1 MAEEKRL
8 SAVKKQIAGK
18 DRPYTKLE
26 AIIKGAGY
34 TNTQVAHLAGIPI
47 STLQTIIRPEADLGT
62 VRVSNLLSLCRVLN
76 ITIEQLFDDQ
86 APLAEDTDAPVGQ
99 RLELITLFNRLN
111 TKTRVE
117 LIGMMRSLAKDPNRL
132 MVWPQE
138 NKKSNSKVAV

>member
-1 MAEEKRL
+1 MVEEKRL
-8 SAVKKQIAGK
+8 PAVKKQIAGK

-111 TKTRVE
+111 TKTRGE

-138 NKKSNSKVAV
+138 NK

>member
-8 SAVKKQIAGK
+8 PAVKKQIAGK

-76 ITIEQLFDDQ
+76 ITIEQLFDNQ
-86 APLAEDTDAPVGQ
+86 APLTEDTDAPVGQ
-99 RLELITLFNRLN
+99 RLELVTLFNRLN
-111 TKTRVE
+111 TKTRSE

-132 MVWPQE
+132 MVWPQNRE
-138 NKKSNSKVAV
+138 

>member
-1 MAEEKRL
+1 MADEKRL
-8 SAVKKQIAGK
+8 PAVKKQIAGK

-86 APLAEDTDAPVGQ
+86 APLTEDTDAPVGQ
-99 RLELITLFNRLN
+99 RLELVTLFNRLN
-111 TKTRVE
+111 TKTRGE
-117 LIGMMRSLAKDPNRL
+117 LIGMMRSLAKDPSRL
-132 MVWPQE
+132 MVWPKDE
-138 NKKSNSKVAV
+138 E

>member
-8 SAVKKQIAGK
+8 PAVKKQIAGK

-86 APLAEDTDAPVGQ
+86 APHAEDTDAPVGQ
-99 RLELITLFNRLN
+99 RLELVTLFNRLN
-111 TKTRVE
+111 TKTRGE

-132 MVWPQE
+132 MVWPKDE
-138 NKKSNSKVAV
+138 E

>member
-8 SAVKKQIAGK
+8 TAAKKQIAGK

-86 APLAEDTDAPVGQ
+86 VPLTEDTDAPVGQ
-99 RLELITLFNRLN
+99 RLELVTLFNRLN
-111 TKTRVE
+111 TKTRGE

-132 MVWPQE
+132 MVWPQNRE
-138 NKKSNSKVAV
+138 

>member
-1 MAEEKRL
+1 MAEEKRQP
-8 SAVKKQIAGK
+8 AVKKQIAGK

-76 ITIEQLFDDQ
+76 ITIEQLFDNQ
-86 APLAEDTDAPVGQ
+86 AQLTEDTDAPVGQ
-99 RLELITLFNRLN
+99 RLELVTLFNRLN
-111 TKTRVE
+111 TKTRGE

-132 MVWPQE
+132 MVWPQNRE
-138 NKKSNSKVAV
+138 

>member
-8 SAVKKQIAGK
+8 PVVKKQIAGK

-34 TNTQVAHLAGIPI
+34 TNTQVAHLAGIPT

-76 ITIEQLFDDQ
+76 ITIEQLFDNQ
-86 APLAEDTDAPVGQ
+86 APLTEDTDAPVGQ
-99 RLELITLFNRLN
+99 RLELVTLFNRLN
-111 TKTRVE
+111 TKTRGE

-132 MVWPQE
+132 MVWPQNRE
-138 NKKSNSKVAV
+138 

>member
-111 TKTRVE
+111 TKTRSE
-117 LIGMMRSLAKDPNRL
+117 LIGMMRSLTKDPNRL

-138 NKKSNSKVAV
+138 NK

>member
-111 TKTRVE
+111 TKTRSE
-117 LIGMMRSLAKDPNRL
+117 LIGMMRSLSKDPNRL

-138 NKKSNSKVAV
+138 NK

>member
-8 SAVKKQIAGK
+8 PAVKRQIAGK

-86 APLAEDTDAPVGQ
+86 APLTEETDAPVGQ
-99 RLELITLFNRLN
+99 RLELVTLFNRLN
-111 TKTRVE
+111 TKTRGE

-132 MVWPQE
+132 MVWPQNRE
-138 NKKSNSKVAV
+138 

>member
-8 SAVKKQIAGK
+8 PVVKKQIAGK

-76 ITIEQLFDDQ
+76 ITIEQLFDNQ
-86 APLAEDTDAPVGQ
+86 APLTEDTDAPVGQ
-99 RLELITLFNRLN
+99 RLELVTLFNRLN
-111 TKTRVE
+111 TKTRGE
-117 LIGMMRSLAKDPNRL
+117 LIGMMRSLTKDPNRL
-132 MVWPQE
+132 MVWPQNRE
-138 NKKSNSKVAV
+138 

>member
-1 MAEEKRL
+1 MADEKRL
-8 SAVKKQIAGK
+8 PAVKKQIAGK

-86 APLAEDTDAPVGQ
+86 APLTEDTDAPVGQ
-99 RLELITLFNRLN
+99 RLELVTLFNRLN
-111 TKTRVE
+111 TKTRGE
-117 LIGMMRSLAKDPNRL
+117 LVGMMRSLAKDPSRL
-132 MVWPQE
+132 MVWPQNRE
-138 NKKSNSKVAV
+138 

>member
-8 SAVKKQIAGK
+8 PAVKKQIAGK

-86 APLAEDTDAPVGQ
+86 APLTEDTDAPVGQ
-99 RLELITLFNRLN
+99 RLELVTLFNRLN
-111 TKTRVE
+111 TKTRGE

-132 MVWPQE
+132 MVWPKDE
-138 NKKSNSKVAV
+138 E

>member
-8 SAVKKQIAGK
+8 SAVKKQIAGR

-86 APLAEDTDAPVGQ
+86 GPTAEDTDAPVGQ
-99 RLELITLFNRLN
+99 RLELVTLFNRLN
-111 TKTRVE
+111 TKTRGE
-117 LIGMMRSLAKDPNRL
+117 LIGMMRSLAKDPSRL
-132 MVWPQE
+132 LVWPQNRE
-138 NKKSNSKVAV
+138 

>member
-1 MAEEKRL
+1 MADEKRL
-8 SAVKKQIAGK
+8 PAVKKQIAGK

-86 APLAEDTDAPVGQ
+86 APLTEDTDAPVGQ
-99 RLELITLFNRLN
+99 RLELVTLFNRLN
-111 TKTRVE
+111 TKTRGE

-132 MVWPQE
+132 MVWPRDRE
-138 NKKSNSKVAV
+138 

>member
-8 SAVKKQIAGK
+8 PAVKKQIAGK

-86 APLAEDTDAPVGQ
+86 APLTEDTDAPVGQ
-99 RLELITLFNRLN
+99 RLELVTLFNRLN
-111 TKTRVE
+111 TKTRGE

-132 MVWPQE
+132 MVWPQNRE
-138 NKKSNSKVAV
+138 

>member
-1 MAEEKRL
+1 MADEKRL
-8 SAVKKQIAGK
+8 PAVKKQIAGK

-47 STLQTIIRPEADLGT
+47 STLQTIIRPEADLGS

-86 APLAEDTDAPVGQ
+86 APLTEDTDAPVGQ
-99 RLELITLFNRLN
+99 RLELVTLFNRLN
-111 TKTRVE
+111 TKTRGE

-132 MVWPQE
+132 MVWPRDRE
-138 NKKSNSKVAV
+138 

>member
-86 APLAEDTDAPVGQ
+86 APLTEDTDAPVGQ
-99 RLELITLFNRLN
+99 RLELVTLFNRLN
-111 TKTRVE
+111 TKTRCE
-117 LIGMMRSLAKDPNRL
+117 LIGIMRSLAKDPNRL
-132 MVWPQE
+132 MVWPKDE
-138 NKKSNSKVAV
+138 G

>member
-8 SAVKKQIAGK
+8 PAVKKQIAGK

-76 ITIEQLFDDQ
+76 ITIEQLFDNQ
-86 APLAEDTDAPVGQ
+86 APITEDTDAPVGQ
-99 RLELITLFNRLN
+99 RLELVTLFNRLN
-111 TKTRVE
+111 TKTRGE

-132 MVWPQE
+132 MVWPQNRE
-138 NKKSNSKVAV
+138 

>member
-1 MAEEKRL
+1 MGVLTMADEKRL
-8 SAVKKQIAGK
+8 PAVKKQIAGK

-86 APLAEDTDAPVGQ
+86 APLTEDTDAPVGQ
-99 RLELITLFNRLN
+99 RLELVTLFNRLN
-111 TKTRVE
+111 TKTRGE

-132 MVWPQE
+132 MVWPRDRE
-138 NKKSNSKVAV
+138 

>member
-8 SAVKKQIAGK
+8 PAVKKQIAGK

-76 ITIEQLFDDQ
+76 ITIEQLFDNQ
-86 APLAEDTDAPVGQ
+86 APLTEDTDAPVGQ
-99 RLELITLFNRLN
+99 RLELVTLFNRLN
-111 TKTRVE
+111 TKTRGE
-117 LIGMMRSLAKDPNRL
+117 LIGMMRSFAKDPNRL
-132 MVWPQE
+132 MVWPQNRE
-138 NKKSNSKVAV
+138 

>member
-8 SAVKKQIAGK
+8 PVVKKQIAGK

-86 APLAEDTDAPVGQ
+86 APHTEDTDAPVGQ
-99 RLELITLFNRLN
+99 RLELVTLFNRLN
-111 TKTRVE
+111 TKTRGE

-132 MVWPQE
+132 MVWPQNRE
-138 NKKSNSKVAV
+138 

>member
-8 SAVKKQIAGK
+8 PAVKKQIAGK

-26 AIIKGAGY
+26 AIIKRAGY

-76 ITIEQLFDDQ
+76 ITIEQLFDNQ
-86 APLAEDTDAPVGQ
+86 APLTEDTDAPVGQ
-99 RLELITLFNRLN
+99 RLELVTLFNRLN
-111 TKTRVE
+111 TKTRGE

-132 MVWPQE
+132 MVWPQNRE
-138 NKKSNSKVAV
+138 

>member
-111 TKTRVE
+111 TKTRGE

-138 NKKSNSKVAV
+138 NK

>member
-8 SAVKKQIAGK
+8 PAVKKQIAGK

-76 ITIEQLFDDQ
+76 ITIEQLFDNQ
-86 APLAEDTDAPVGQ
+86 APLTEDTDAPVGQ
-99 RLELITLFNRLN
+99 RLELVTLFNRLN
-111 TKTRVE
+111 TKTRGE

-132 MVWPQE
+132 MVWPSE
-138 NKKSNSKVAV
+138 RD

>member
-8 SAVKKQIAGK
+8 PAVKKQIAGK

-76 ITIEQLFDDQ
+76 ITIEQLFDNQ
-86 APLAEDTDAPVGQ
+86 APLTEDTDAPVGQ
-99 RLELITLFNRLN
+99 RLELVTLFNRLN
-111 TKTRVE
+111 TKTRGE
-117 LIGMMRSLAKDPNRL
+117 LIGMMRSLAKDPSRL
-132 MVWPQE
+132 MVWPQNRE
-138 NKKSNSKVAV
+138 

>member
-8 SAVKKQIAGK
+8 PAVKKQIAGK

-47 STLQTIIRPEADLGT
+47 STLQTIIRPETDLGT

-76 ITIEQLFDDQ
+76 ITIEQLFDNQ
-86 APLAEDTDAPVGQ
+86 APLTEDTDAPVGQ
-99 RLELITLFNRLN
+99 RLELVTLFNRLN
-111 TKTRVE
+111 TKTRGE

-132 MVWPQE
+132 MVWPQNRE
-138 NKKSNSKVAV
+138 

>member
-86 APLAEDTDAPVGQ
+86 APRAEDTDAPVGQ

-111 TKTRVE
+111 TKTRSE
-117 LIGMMRSLAKDPNRL
+117 LIGMMRSLSKDPNRL

-138 NKKSNSKVAV
+138 NK

>member
-86 APLAEDTDAPVGQ
+86 AQHTEDTDAPVGQ
-99 RLELITLFNRLN
+99 RLELVTLFNRLN
-111 TKTRVE
+111 TKTRGE

-138 NKKSNSKVAV
+138 NK

>member
-1 MAEEKRL
+1 MADEKRL

-86 APLAEDTDAPVGQ
+86 APHAEDTDAPVGQ
-99 RLELITLFNRLN
+99 RLELVTLFNRLN
-111 TKTRVE
+111 TKTRGE
-117 LIGMMRSLAKDPNRL
+117 LVGMMRSLAKDPNRL
-132 MVWPQE
+132 MVWPKDE
-138 NKKSNSKVAV
+138 E

>member
-8 SAVKKQIAGK
+8 PAVKKQIAGK

-76 ITIEQLFDDQ
+76 ITIEQLFDDR
-86 APLAEDTDAPVGQ
+86 APHTEDTDAPVGQ
-99 RLELITLFNRLN
+99 RLELVTLFNRLN
-111 TKTRVE
+111 TKTRGE

-132 MVWPQE
+132 MVWPQNRE
-138 NKKSNSKVAV
+138 

>member
-1 MAEEKRL
+1 MVEEKRL
-8 SAVKKQIAGK
+8 PTVKKQIAGK

-111 TKTRVE
+111 TKTRGE
-117 LIGMMRSLAKDPNRL
+117 LIGMMRSLAKDPHRL

-138 NKKSNSKVAV
+138 NK

>member
-8 SAVKKQIAGK
+8 PAVKKQIAGK

-76 ITIEQLFDDQ
+76 ITIEQLFDNQ
-86 APLAEDTDAPVGQ
+86 APLTEDTGAPVGQ
-99 RLELITLFNRLN
+99 RLELVTLFNRLN
-111 TKTRVE
+111 TKTRGE

-132 MVWPQE
+132 MVWPQNRE
-138 NKKSNSKVAV
+138 

>member
-8 SAVKKQIAGK
+8 PAVKKQIAGK

-76 ITIEQLFDDQ
+76 ITIEQLFDNQ
-86 APLAEDTDAPVGQ
+86 APLTENTDAPVGQ
-99 RLELITLFNRLN
+99 RLELVTLFNRLN
-111 TKTRVE
+111 TKTRGE

-132 MVWPQE
+132 MVWPQNRE
-138 NKKSNSKVAV
+138 

>member
-8 SAVKKQIAGK
+8 PAVKKQIAGK

-86 APLAEDTDAPVGQ
+86 APHAEDTDAPVGQ
-99 RLELITLFNRLN
+99 RLELVTLFNRLN
-111 TKTRVE
+111 TKTRGE
-117 LIGMMRSLAKDPNRL
+117 LVGMMRSLAKDPNRL
-132 MVWPQE
+132 MVWPQNRE
-138 NKKSNSKVAV
+138 

>member
-1 MAEEKRL
+1 MADEKRL
-8 SAVKKQIAGK
+8 SAVKRQIAGK

-86 APLAEDTDAPVGQ
+86 APLTEDTDAPVGQ
-99 RLELITLFNRLN
+99 RLELVTLFNRLN
-111 TKTRVE
+111 TKTRGE

-132 MVWPQE
+132 MVWPRDRE
-138 NKKSNSKVAV
+138 